1 MCTGFDA
8 YRRESQRDFA
18 DGVGAM
24 SRALV
29 EGLFWVQPDM
39 LAGELKAN
47 KVVIGLMSVT
57 LER

>member
-29 EGLFWVQPDM
+29 EGLLVCD
-39 LAGELKAN
+39 LTCSRVN
-47 KVVIGLMSVT
+47 
-57 LER
+57 